1 MKGGGNINMLPHVFA
16 LAHAHHT
23 EYVPMLA
30 SRIHYSVFILE
41 SAH

>member
-1 MKGGGNINMLPHVFA
+1 MKGGGEYKYVTPCIA